1 MHKTAWSF
9 GVFHCGSEVSLFS
22 DMMDRIHGSPYKMPL
37 RGVRTQFFRI
47 LAKCRNAVMSWI
59 DGMGQ
64 DFHRRVVFKVAG
76 NGEQVFGHHGAD
88 GGTTGKKEVSY
99 INLALECFI
108 GYPVTVLV

>member
-1 MHKTAWSF
+1 
-9 GVFHCGSEVSLFS
+9 
-22 DMMDRIHGSPYKMPL
+22 
-37 RGVRTQFFRI
+37 
-47 LAKCRNAVMSWI
+47 MSWI

-108 GYPVTVLV
+108 GYPVTVLVYEAEVGNRMVDRIGANDFFLTIYSELLCGSVKSCCYSEIG

>member
-22 DMMDRIHGSPYKMPL
+22 DMLDRLHGSPYKMPL

-64 DFHRRVVFKVAG
+64 AFHRRVVFKVAG
-76 NGEQVFGHHGAD
+76 KGEQVFGHNGAAD
-88 GGTTGKKEVSY
+88 GNTWKKDIIS
-99 INLALECFI
+99 IKLTQIILI
-108 GYPVTVLV
+108 